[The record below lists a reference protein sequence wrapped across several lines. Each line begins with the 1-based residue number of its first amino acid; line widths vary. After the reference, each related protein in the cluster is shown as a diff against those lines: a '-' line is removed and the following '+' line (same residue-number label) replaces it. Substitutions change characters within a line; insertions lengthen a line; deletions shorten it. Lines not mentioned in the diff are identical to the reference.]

1 MYWRL
6 LEKLQRASVL
16 QDSGLQQQSDT
27 RPLFS
32 RALSRFWTPKRK
44 LTHLILPA
52 LILIFCGYLRF
63 VNLGWGTAGKYKAGW
78 HPDEQIVVGV
88 DGNLASNHF
97 DSDMGLAPIPE
108 GLRWARYNFSSY
120 FYASYVWYAVA
131 APIRSALHLGRV
143 QAPPSPLMMF
153 RQFSALLGLTACFLV
168 YCCARTFLPSGF
180 AALAALFTGVLPLLV
195 QDSHYARA
203 EAFVTAG
210 AVGLLW
216 LTFTAA
222 EKCSPAR
229 CFWAGLLT
237 GILAACKI
245 SLAPLLLLPAF
256 AIWACLWPIGRRK
269 VRLAIT
275 RLGLLLSGFVAG
287 FVIGVPYVVVHW
299 RTWWQGW
306 QVLENQYSHPFP
318 PYGTDP
324 PGYCFGF
331 IANYVVSTFGV
342 PLLILAAL
350 GAFRLVRKRFFFP
363 VFFLVGPVVLY
374 YVIFGFQLAFFERN
388 ISHVAPWIAILA
400 ATGCLEVW
408 DRLKRATAATELRL
422 AMMVVTIGLC
432 LWVPLPLS
440 WRIAVI
446 VLSGHTYDAIGK
458 YEAVLLAAYHGL
470 PMIGDELWADQVLE
484 HIQQNLIINP
494 GGYILK
500 LGDSNDELSRHRR
513 FIAEHT
519 FNMKLL
525 AVLPGHFSDLPV
537 CTLQMYHSENY
548 SWYLVRQN
556 WPAVR

>member
-6 LEKLQRASVL
+6 LQKVPG
-16 QDSGLQQQSDT
+16 DSSLPDSDLHQQSDT
-27 RPLFS
+27 RPRFS
-32 RALSRFWTPKRK
+32 RTLSRFWPQRRK
-44 LTHLILPA
+44 LAHLILPA
-52 LILIFCGYLRF
+52 LILLFCGYLRF
-63 VNLGWGTAGKYKAGW
+63 VNLDWGLAGKQKAGW

-88 DGNLASNHF
+88 DGNLGSNHL
-97 DSDMGLAPIPE
+97 DTDMGRAPIPE

-120 FYASYVWYAVA
+120 FYASYLWYAVA
-131 APIRSALHLGRV
+131 TPVRNALHLRRV
-143 QAPPSPLMMF
+143 PTPFPPLMIY
-153 RQFSALLGLTACFLV
+153 RQFSALLGLSVCVLV
-168 YCCARTFLPSGF
+168 YCCAAAFLPSEF

-216 LTFTAA
+216 LTFAAA

-229 CFWAGLLT
+229 CFWPGLLT

-245 SLAPLLLLPAF
+245 SLAPLLLLPAV
-256 AIWACLWPIGRRK
+256 AIWSCFWPVDQQK
-269 VRLAIT
+269 VRPVVK
-275 RLGLLLSGFVAG
+275 RLGLLFSGFAAG
-287 FVIGVPYVVVHW
+287 FVIGVPYAVVHE

-306 QVLENQYSHPFP
+306 QVLKNQYSHPFP

-331 IANYVVSTFGV
+331 IANYIVSTFGV

-350 GAFRLVRKRFFFP
+350 GAFRLVRKRQFLP
-363 VFFLVGPVVLY
+363 VFFLVGPVVFY
-374 YVIFGFQLAFFERN
+374 YLIFGFQLAFFERN

-400 ATGCLEVW
+400 AGGCLEVW
-408 DRLKRATAATELRL
+408 DQIKRATAVIELRL
-422 AMMVVTIGLC
+422 AVMVMTIALC
-432 LWVPLPLS
+432 LWVPLLLS
-440 WRIAVI
+440 WRIAVV
-446 VLSGHTYDAIGK
+446 VLSGHTYDPIEK
-458 YEAVLLAAYHGL
+458 YEAVLRAAYSGL

-484 HIQQNLIINP
+484 HIQQLLVTHPN
-494 GGYILK
+494 GYILK
-500 LGDSNDELSRHRR
+500 VGDANDELSRHRR
-513 FIAEHT
+513 FIAEHM

-525 AVLPGHFSDLPV
+525 AVVPGHFSDLPI

-556 WPAVR
+556 WPVAR